1 MTRQNRGQTPGLQEQ
16 TTVLPILMYHS
27 ISDDPETGISPYYKT
42 CTSPQRF
49 AEHMSWLAAAGY
61 RGVTLSEG
69 LAALQAQSA
78 EGQGISGKGQKPGAQ
93 TLAHTSQT
101 PDPFASVCAAG
112 HSSGDKHRVDSSQQR
127 RDPFASVC
135 AAGHSSGDKHRVD
148 SSQQRRDPLPI
159 APSPFPLAALPAVK
173 LVALTFDD
181 GFRDFHTAAFPILRK
196 HGFSATMYLPT
207 AFIGDE
213 RKTFMAR
220 DCLTWS
226 EVLELSKAGV
236 EFGSHT
242 VNHPK
247 LVELDWPEIESELRD
262 SKAEI
267 EQRLS
272 QPCLSFAYPFAFPQ
286 ADRAFAR
293 RFLDLTTSSA
303 YASAVTTAIG
313 RTRAGDNPRQL
324 SRLPANSVD
333 DRVLFEAK
341 LRGAYDWLGM
351 PQSMSKQLR
360 QLWPR

>member
-1 MTRQNRGQTPGLQEQ
+1 MTRQNRGQTPGLQAQ

-127 RDPFASVC
+127 RDP
-135 AAGHSSGDKHRVD
+135 
-148 SSQQRRDPLPI
+148 LPI

-181 GFRDFHTAAFPILRK
+181 GFRDFHTGAVPSLQR

-207 AFIGDE
+207 AYIGDD
-213 RKTFMAR
+213 RKSFK
-220 DCLTWS
+220 DHECLTWG
-226 EVLELSKAGV
+226 EVRELAAAGI

-242 VNHPK
+242 VTHPR
-247 LVELDWPEIESELRD
+247 LAVLPWEAIETELRD
-262 SKAEI
+262 SKSAI
-267 EQRLS
+267 EQQLGH
-272 QPCLSFAYPFAFPQ
+272 PVPTFAYPFAFPQ
-286 ADRAFAR
+286 EDKAFAR
-293 RFLDLTTSSA
+293 RFRALLDKIG
-303 YASAVTTAIG
+303 YRNCVTTTIG
-313 RTRAGDNPRQL
+313 QAHIGSDPL
-324 SRLPANSVD
+324 HLPRLPANSAD
-333 DRVLFEAK
+333 DRVLLVAK
-341 LRGAYDWLGM
+341 LQGNYDWMACPQVIIKMLGSSFRFSSG
-351 PQSMSKQLR
+351 PATVNVAANNI
-360 QLWPR
+360 